1 MTQQPRLIR
10 WLDAFDR
17 VLKLLSLT
25 TGGFLLGFMML
36 FGSFNVLV
44 MRKALNNPIVGTED
58 LLILSLVLV
67 AAISVPFGGRVGA
80 HIEIEV
86 LERFFPRWFDLTSLL
101 VLRAVGVG
109 LMGVMTWQLIE
120 AGHNAARFGETTQQL
135 LIPYGPFYYVL
146 AACVALYGLVL
157 ASDIAQLILHGDIRQ
172 IRLGDDD
179 MGGFE

>member
-1 MTQQPRLIR
+1 MKQEDSLR

-17 VLKLLSLT
+17 VLKLLCLAL
-25 TGGFLLGFMML
+25 GGLLLGFMML

-58 LLILSLVLV
+58 LLILSLVVV
-67 AAISVPFGGRVGA
+67 AAISIPFGGRVGA

-86 LERFFPRWFDLTSLL
+86 LERFFPRWFDLASLL
-101 VLRAVGVG
+101 LLRLVGAA
-109 LMGVMTWQLIE
+109 LMVVMTWQLIE
-120 AGHNAARFGETTQQL
+120 AGHNAERFGETTQQL
-135 LIPYGPFYYVL
+135 LIPYGPFYYIL
-146 AACVALYGLVL
+146 AACVALYGVVL
-157 ASDIAQLILHGDIRQ
+157 AMDIAQLLLRGGIRQ